1 MSIWQT
7 ICDHLYTIIVASS
20 EFSYLVER
28 AVVGLLRIA
37 LRLLRKEDI
46 SGQVSWTKHCHG

>member
-46 SGQVSWTKHCHG
+46 SGQVSWTKH